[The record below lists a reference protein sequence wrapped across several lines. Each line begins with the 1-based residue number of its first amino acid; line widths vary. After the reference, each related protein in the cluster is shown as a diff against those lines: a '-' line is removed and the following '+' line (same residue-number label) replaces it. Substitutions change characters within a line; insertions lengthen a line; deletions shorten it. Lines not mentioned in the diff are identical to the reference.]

1 LFGGDVS
8 FFREPLYQSFFAFM
22 DQQKGA
28 LDRREMERERE
39 REFSAQA
46 SEDLR
51 TMGGVISALAGPIR
65 STPEALHLDSVL
77 APSSDARS
85 P

>member
-1 LFGGDVS
+1 MFGGDVS